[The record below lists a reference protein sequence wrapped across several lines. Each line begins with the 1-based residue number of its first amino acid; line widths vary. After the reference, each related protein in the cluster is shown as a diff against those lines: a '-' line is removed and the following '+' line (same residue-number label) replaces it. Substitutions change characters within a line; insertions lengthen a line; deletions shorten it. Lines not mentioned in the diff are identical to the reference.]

1 MKKRVIKATIIV
13 FVLGIALWI
22 LLPLCRPEYSGINFN
37 PANSQNVTDKTIMNW
52 ESGET
57 DMNATTF
64 MRLCELYQ
72 FNPSDIFLPKSL
84 T

>member
-1 MKKRVIKATIIV
+1 MSQKISLKAARVNANLTIKQAAE
-13 FVLGIALWI
+13 AL
-22 LLPLCRPEYSGINFN
+22 
-37 PANSQNVTDKTIMNW
+37 NVTDKTIMNW

-64 MRLCELYQ
+64 MRLCELYL